1 MNALFVVGDR
11 YAAFADQ
18 TDAMTVSRLVSGI
31 RAGTLRPPGRVPVG
45 PLVLAEGQGVSP
57 YDWELIG
64 DELARQGILDR
75 TRIVRAERGAPA
87 TRTETHKHRERNV
100 LIAGLT
106 RTGENTF
113 AAALSIDNDEELQ
126 LDHQASHVQGMVLLE
141 AARQMYLAVC
151 ERHYA
156 SRWPERH
163 YAYVFDSLRT
173 TFRNFVFPLETTIA
187 CHVHSADLSDPE
199 LLSFDVQVDFGQA
212 RLHAADVRMVGTAFD
227 RELLA
232 RKEARGAQRAV
243 RQALRVL
250 PEPADLVPA
259 G

>member
-1 MNALFVVGDR
+1 MTALFVVGDR

-18 TDAMTVSRLVSGI
+18 TGAMTVSRLVSGI
-31 RAGTLRPPGRVPVG
+31 RAGTLRSPAQDPAG

-57 YDWELIG
+57 YDWALIV
-64 DELARQGILDR
+64 DELARRGLSDD
-75 TRIVRAERGAPA
+75 TRILPAERGAPA

-106 RTGENTF
+106 REEEHTF
-113 AAALSIDNDEELQ
+113 TASLLIDNDEELQ

-141 AARQMYLAVC
+141 AARQTYLAVC
-151 ERHYA
+151 ERYYA

-163 YAYVFDSLRT
+163 YAYVFQSLRT
-173 TFRNFVFPLETTIA
+173 TFRNFVFPLETTIR
-187 CHVHSADLSDPE
+187 CEVRHADLSDPE
-199 LLSFDVQVDFGQA
+199 LLSFDVRVDFGQA

-227 RELLA
+227 RELMA

-243 RQALRVL
+243 RQALRGL
-250 PEPADLVPA
+250 PAPADAVPA

>member
-1 MNALFVVGDR
+1 MNTLFVVGDR

-18 TDAMTVSRLVSGI
+18 TGAVTVSRLVSEI
-31 RAGTLRPPGRVPVG
+31 RAGALRPPAQDPVG

-57 YDWELIG
+57 YDWELIVA
-64 DELARQGILDR
+64 ELARQGMSDG
-75 TRIVRAERGAPA
+75 TRILRAERGTPA
-87 TRTETHKHRERNV
+87 TRAETHKHRERNV

-106 RTGENTF
+106 RTDEHTF
-113 AAALSIDNDEELQ
+113 TASLRIDNDEELQ

-163 YAYVFDSLRT
+163 YAYVFESLHT
-173 TFRNFVFPLETTIA
+173 TFRNFVFPLETTIR
-187 CHVHSADLSDPE
+187 CQVLGADLSDPE

-212 RLHAADVRMVGTAFD
+212 RLHAAGVRMVGTAFD
-227 RELLA
+227 RELMA
-232 RKEARGAQRAV
+232 RKEARGAQRSV
-243 RQALRVL
+243 RQALRGL
-250 PEPADLVPA
+250 PAPADLVPA